1 MTIVGLI
8 GKIGAGK
15 TTVANLFRQY
25 GAVVIDADALTH
37 DALTDQRVQEQIRTR
52 FGASVFMGNEIDRS
66 CLAECVFGNQPE
78 QKNALKDLE
87 AIVHPRVRSGL
98 EERLRAI
105 AQREAGLGAGKTVV
119 VLDVP
124 LLVQAG
130 LHNRCDRLIWLECE
144 DSVRHQRLALRGLSA
159 EQVAAREEA
168 WIQGFPDDSS
178 FLQAVSTVDTSGD
191 IAYTKNEIEKLW
203 EKLTHGSS

>member
-1 MTIVGLI
+1 MTVVGLV

-15 TTVANLFRQY
+15 TTVASLLQHH

-37 DALTDQRVQEQIRTR
+37 DALKDQRVKEQIRTR

-66 CLAECVFGNQPE
+66 RLAECVFGNQPE

-87 AIVHPRVRSGL
+87 GIIHPMVRKSL
-98 EERLRAI
+98 EERLRMI
-105 AQREAGLGAGKTVV
+105 AQGEVDHRAEKTVV

-124 LLVQAG
+124 LLVQGG

-144 DSVRHQRLALRGLSA
+144 DSVRHRRLAVRGLSA
-159 EQVAAREEA
+159 EQVAAREKA
-168 WIQGFPDDSS
+168 WSQGFPDDSS
-178 FLQAVSTVDTSGD
+178 SFQAVSTVDTSVD
-191 IAYTKNEIEKLW
+191 IAYTRKEIEKLW
-203 EKLTHGSS
+203 EELIQDSP

>member
-1 MTIVGLI
+1 MTVVGLV

-15 TTVANLFRQY
+15 TTVASLLQHH

-37 DALTDQRVQEQIRTR
+37 DALKDQRVQEQIRTR
-52 FGASVFMGNEIDRS
+52 FGASVFTGNEIDRS
-66 CLAECVFGNQPE
+66 LLAECVFGNQPE

-87 AIVHPRVRSGL
+87 GIIHPMVRKSL
-98 EERLRAI
+98 EERLRMI
-105 AQREAGLGAGKTVV
+105 AQREVDHGAAKTVV

-124 LLVQAG
+124 LLVQGG

-144 DSVRHQRLALRGLSA
+144 DSVRHRRLAVRGLSA

-168 WIQGFPDDSS
+168 WSQGFPDDSFS
-178 FLQAVSTVDTSGD
+178 FQAVSTVDTSVD
-191 IAYTKNEIEKLW
+191 IAYTRKEIEKLW
-203 EKLTHGSS
+203 EELTHDSP

>member
-1 MTIVGLI
+1 MTVVGLI

-15 TTVANLFRQY
+15 TTVANLLQQH

-37 DALTDQRVQEQIRTR
+37 DALKDQRVQEQVRTR
-52 FGASVFMGNEIDRS
+52 FGASVFTGNEIDRS
-66 CLAECVFGNQPE
+66 RLAECVFGNQPE

-87 AIVHPRVRSGL
+87 GIIHPRVRKVL
-98 EERLRAI
+98 EERLRLI
-105 AQREAGLGAGKTVV
+105 TQREGDHGVGQTVV

-124 LLVQAG
+124 LLVQGG

-144 DSVRHQRLALRGLSA
+144 DSVRHRRLAVRGLSA

-168 WIQGFPDDSS
+168 WSQGFPSDVSS
-178 FLQAVSTVDTSGD
+178 FQAVSTVDTSVD
-191 IAYTKNEIEKLW
+191 IAYTEKQIEELW
-203 EKLTHGSS
+203 VEFTHGSS

>member
-1 MTIVGLI
+1 MTVVGLI

-15 TTVANLFRQY
+15 TTVSNLFRNH

-37 DALTDQRVQEQIRTR
+37 DALRNEGVQEQVRAR
-52 FGASVFMGNEIDRS
+52 FGASVFTGNEIIRS
-66 CLAECVFGNQPE
+66 RLAEYVFGNQPE

>member
-1 MTIVGLI
+1 MTVVGLI

-15 TTVANLFRQY
+15 TTVANLLQQH

-37 DALTDQRVQEQIRTR
+37 DALKDQRVQEQVRTR

-66 CLAECVFGNQPE
+66 RLAECVFGNQPE

-87 AIVHPRVRSGL
+87 GIVHPMVRKSL
-98 EERLRAI
+98 EERLRTI
-105 AQREAGLGAGKTVV
+105 AQKEVDHRAGKTVV

-124 LLVQAG
+124 LLVQGG

-144 DSVRHQRLALRGLSA
+144 DSVRHRRLAVRGLSA

-168 WIQGFPDDSS
+168 WSQGFPSDVSS
-178 FLQAVSTVDTSGD
+178 FQAVSTVDTSVD
-191 IAYTKNEIEKLW
+191 IAYTEKQIEELW
-203 EKLTHGSS
+203 VEFTHGSS

>member
-1 MTIVGLI
+1 MTVVGLI

-15 TTVANLFRQY
+15 TTVANLLQQH

-37 DALTDQRVQEQIRTR
+37 DALKDQRVQEQVRTR
-52 FGASVFMGNEIDRS
+52 FGASVFTGNEIDRS
-66 CLAECVFGNQPE
+66 RLAECVFGNQPE

-87 AIVHPRVRSGL
+87 GVIHPRVRKVL
-98 EERLRAI
+98 EERLRLI
-105 AQREAGLGAGKTVV
+105 TQREGDHGVGQTVV

-124 LLVQAG
+124 LLVQGG

-144 DSVRHQRLALRGLSA
+144 DSVRHRRLAVRGLSA

-168 WIQGFPDDSS
+168 WSQGFPSDVSS
-178 FLQAVSTVDTSGD
+178 FQAVSTVDTSVD
-191 IAYTKNEIEKLW
+191 IAYTEKQIEELW
-203 EKLTHGSS
+203 VEFTHGSS

>member
-15 TTVANLFRQY
+15 TTVSDLLRHH

-37 DALTDQRVQEQIRTR
+37 DALKDEGVRGQIQAR
-52 FGASVFMGNEIDRS
+52 FGTSVFTGNEIDRS
-66 CLAECVFGNQPE
+66 YLAECVFGNQPE

-159 EQVAAREEA
+159 DQVAAREEA

-178 FLQAVSTVDTSGD
+178 FLRAVSTVDTSGD

>member
-1 MTIVGLI
+1 MTVVGLI

-15 TTVANLFRQY
+15 TTVANLLQQH

-37 DALTDQRVQEQIRTR
+37 DALKDQRVQEQVRTR
-52 FGASVFMGNEIDRS
+52 FGASVFTGNEIDRS
-66 CLAECVFGNQPE
+66 RLAECVFGNQPE

-87 AIVHPRVRSGL
+87 GIIHPRVRKVL
-98 EERLRAI
+98 EERLRLI
-105 AQREAGLGAGKTVV
+105 TQREGDHGVGQTVV

-124 LLVQAG
+124 LLVQGG

-144 DSVRHQRLALRGLSA
+144 DSVRHRRLAVRGLSA

-168 WIQGFPDDSS
+168 WSQGFPSDVSS
-178 FLQAVSTVDTSGD
+178 FQAVSTVDTSVD
-191 IAYTKNEIEKLW
+191 IAYTVKQIEELW
-203 EKLTHGSS
+203 VEFTHGSS

>member
-1 MTIVGLI
+1 MTVVGLI

-15 TTVANLFRQY
+15 TTVSNLLRNH

-37 DALTDQRVQEQIRTR
+37 DALKDKSVQEQVRAR
-52 FGASVFMGNEIDRS
+52 FGTSVFTGNEIDRS
-66 CLAECVFGNQPE
+66 RLAEYVFGNQPE

-87 AIVHPRVRSGL
+87 GIIHPRVRSGL

-105 AQREAGLGAGKTVV
+105 AQREVDHEAGRTVV

-130 LHNRCDRLIWLECE
+130 LHNRCDRLIWLKCE
-144 DSVRHQRLALRGLSA
+144 DSVRHQRLAVRGLST

-168 WIQGFPDDSS
+168 WSQGFPDDSFS
-178 FLQAVSTVDTSGD
+178 FQAVSTVDTSGD
-191 IAYTKNEIEKLW
+191 IAYTIQEIEKLW
-203 EKLTHGSS
+203 EKLTHGSP